1 MKIGSRV
8 IVTDR
13 TCSFFGQ
20 SGRVTQV
27 TPHMMVHLD
36 DERLPLRF
44 GVSEV
49 AEEPESVPM
58 TGAE

>member
-8 IVTDR
+8 IVTER
-13 TCSFFGQ
+13 RCSFHGK
-20 SGRVTQV
+20 SGRVTQI
-27 TPHMMVHLD
+27 TPYLLVHLD
-36 DERLPLRF
+36 DERKPLRF